1 MSGNLAMEVL
11 CSAPGSLQEQLSH
24 LPQSLTSLAA
34 LAHIPTL
41 AAGCSPAAECAD
53 QGASEGYTTLI
64 LCICTSPSEPVVEV
78 GAADEAADSVAADG
92 TAVASMWLQR
102 AAIPDGNIVDGL
114 FTLESRA
121 DVVVCRL
128 LARVSALQ
136 GVTVCLPESACLLL
150 GPGTLKLQGV
160 TFQGADSL
168 ATYWP

>member
-1 MSGNLAMEVL
+1 
-11 CSAPGSLQEQLSH
+11 
-24 LPQSLTSLAA
+24 
-34 LAHIPTL
+34 
-41 AAGCSPAAECAD
+41 
-53 QGASEGYTTLI
+53 
-64 LCICTSPSEPVVEV
+64 
-78 GAADEAADSVAADG
+78 
-92 TAVASMWLQR
+92 MWLQR